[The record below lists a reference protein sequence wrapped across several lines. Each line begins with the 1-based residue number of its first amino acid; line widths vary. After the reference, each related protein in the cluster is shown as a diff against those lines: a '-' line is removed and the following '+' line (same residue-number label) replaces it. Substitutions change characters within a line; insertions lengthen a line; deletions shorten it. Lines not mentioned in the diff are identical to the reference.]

1 MNRSKVIAIAFA
13 TLMVVSA
20 FGIIMSMTPNG
31 VNRQPTSVQSDATTN
46 SNTIYDYF
54 ITLSG
59 VPSGSGTYQ
68 QLLTLNPSDYGI
80 NSQGSNI
87 QFKTSNGTDLN
98 AWIEN
103 INATAMNVWVK
114 NFDSSTTIIMMVY
127 PTSVSFLSST
137 GDLGS
142 GTQYFN
148 AYKVFPFA
156 TDFTNTSGIT
166 TTGTLNNGLNLSDGQ
181 YFYTNSSYSAG
192 YFLTSFQIHGN
203 AESNTEYFAVSNTQ
217 TTSGD
222 MALVG
227 SVGDGNP
234 YVYYQTQYSGSDNTF
249 NTPLNLNTNLSGS
262 IFFSSL
268 SPSSVD
274 FNFNNYAYNATV
286 HLPVYSQ
293 TYLTAVNN
301 NPSTYLNLHYAI
313 YSSTVSM
320 PTYTVGS
327 QQVYSVPS
335 TYIPIKITNTQSVP
349 TPVNFT
355 QLLTVNWSKY
365 ANYLNSN
372 VSNVRFYSSTFF
384 VSSNELYAMI
394 WSNNTTT
401 ATSSQV
407 WVNLSNNIIPAGG
420 SIIIAMVFLSPSSS
434 WSSHW
439 GLKASLSKTYGQF
452 DNGFHVFPFYANFAG
467 TENYT
472 YGSGIVDG
480 TGEITFA
487 DHTWEWFLFNSTN
500 GNPAYIF
507 QNNSIIVRGATTASS
522 SVMEQGLI
530 TTKTFTSPMIVQG
543 DYSMQAYTALLGA
556 APTASA
562 TYLFPGT
569 TTNNTNHIVSGY
581 FMSVSNT
588 GSATGLEVAN
598 SSGTLTSLTTISQ
611 QLPDQIGVE
620 WNGTG
625 SEYGYV
631 NNTIVTSSTNS
642 YNTLAPYHLVVGDMR
657 SLTTNALVYYTLYY
671 YFAYYAPPN
680 NVMPSV
686 TIGNATTATSI
697 SASFVEHNLPSHF
710 QWNLTVDVPG
720 YGAPSTYTSNS
731 TTINV
736 VIPNGVP
743 AYYNASVIQPPK
755 GTGIINP
762 YISNVSGSIGKT
774 TPNMVVN
781 LNFTVNTQIVQNNPL
796 MVPIKL
802 YNNGTSAISENTI
815 FPIHID
821 WQNYYPFIVG
831 NVSDVRF
838 YDRDSVFI
846 VNELYAWLQSG
857 NNYLDNTSTVWIN
870 LGANSISA
878 HSTFTIYMYLNVGND
893 YFNSYWATSG
903 TTSTTTIGYQ
913 IQSLQVSTIQFNETG
928 LPSGA
933 SWTVNLSGRT
943 ITQNTPSITF
953 LTGAGT
959 YSYKVNTTNDAFYR
973 INPEK
978 GNVSVEAFN
987 TTYLDVSFANLTYP
1001 IVFQQSTLLPGAS
1014 WSVWLNNTTTQ
1025 REITSTGKTITFYAV
1040 NGSYTYSVPTPT
1052 YEGVTDFNV
1061 SPNYG
1066 DIGVAG
1072 SFNYL
1077 YVINFTYS
1085 AYSVTFTQKG
1095 LTNPLTWTVSI
1106 DGFNYTA
1113 TPSNTITF
1121 WGDAHKSYTATVK
1134 SSDLEIVPSQATYNV
1149 TLNSSQSFTVSF
1161 VITATIVESG
1171 YSGVWHVIV
1180 DGVTYTSSTN
1190 TIVAKVLPGEL
1201 TISVWVSSTSYTI
1214 TPSVVTYN
1222 NVNAPIT
1229 VNVTFSSAPTNFVGS
1244 IFGNLTFVYVI
1255 VFIGI
1260 VIAGAVFVFKI
1271 RRR

>member
-20 FGIIMSMTPNG
+20 FGILMSTSPN
-31 VNRQPTSVQSDATTN
+31 VTHSRSAPIVSDAT

-80 NSQGSNI
+80 NSQESNI
-87 QFKTSNGTDLN
+87 QFKASNGTDLN

-103 INATAMNVWVK
+103 INATTMNVWVK
-114 NFDSSTTIIMMVY
+114 NFDSSATIIMMVY
-127 PTSVSFLSST
+127 PASVSFLSST

-166 TTGTLNNGLNLSDGQ
+166 TTGTVNNGLNLSDGQ
-181 YFYTNSSYSAG
+181 YFYTNSSYGAG
-192 YFLTSFQIHGN
+192 HFLTSFQIHGN
-203 AESNTEYFAVSNTQ
+203 AESNTEYFSVSNAQ

-222 MALVG
+222 LALVG

-274 FNFNNYAYNATV
+274 FNFNDNTYNATT

-293 TYLTAVNN
+293 AYFTAVNN
-301 NPSTYLNLHYAI
+301 NPTTYFNLHYAM
-313 YSSTVSM
+313 YSPVVSM
-320 PTYTVGS
+320 PTYTVGN

-335 TYIPIKITNTQSVP
+335 TYYPIKITNSQSTP
-349 TPVNFT
+349 TPENFS
-355 QLLTVNWSKY
+355 QLLIVNWSKY
-365 ANYLNSN
+365 ASSLNAN
-372 VSNVRFYSSTFF
+372 VSNVRLYQSTFF

-394 WSNNTTT
+394 WNNNTTT

-420 SIIIAMVFLSPSSS
+420 SITIDMVFLSTSSS

-439 GLKASLSKTYGQF
+439 GLQASLSSTYGQF
-452 DNGFHVFPFYANFAG
+452 DNGVHVFPFYTNFAG
-467 TENYT
+467 SGTHSAP
-472 YGSGIVDG
+472 GSS
-480 TGEITFA
+480 GEISLSGQ
-487 DHTWEWFLFNSTN
+487 TWDFFNSLSTDYSFRVTLSNSLFMSATN
-500 GNPAYIF
+500 GEVVGLM
-507 QNNSIIVRGATTASS
+507 S
-522 SVMEQGLI
+522 EQ
-530 TTKTFTSPMIVQG
+530 TFSSPMIVQG
-543 DYSMQAYTALLGA
+543 DYSIQQATGYE
-556 APTASA
+556 APQAG
-562 TYLFPGT
+562 TYLASGVTTST
-569 TTNNTNHIVSGY
+569 TTIASGY
-581 FMSVSNT
+581 FMSMDESGNL
-588 GSATGLEVAN
+588 ATGLEVAS

-611 QLPDQIGVE
+611 KLPDLIGVQ
-620 WNGTG
+620 WDGTG
-625 SEYGYV
+625 YEYGYV
-631 NNTIVTSSTNS
+631 NNTVVTSSTDS
-642 YNTLAPYHLVVGDMR
+642 SIAMAPYHLSVGD
-657 SLTTNALVYYTLYY
+657 LTSPGTGGYTTYFYIYY

-680 NVMPSV
+680 NVMPTV
-686 TIGNATTATSI
+686 IYGNATTATSI

-720 YGAPSTYTSNS
+720 YGVPSTYTSNS

-781 LNFTVNTQIVQNNPL
+781 LNFTVNTQIVENNPL
-796 MVPIKL
+796 MVPITL
-802 YNNGTSAISENTI
+802 YNNGTSAISENTF
-815 FPIHID
+815 FPIHIN

-831 NVSDVRF
+831 NVSNVRF
-838 YDRDSVFI
+838 YDRNSVFI
-846 VNELYAWLQSG
+846 VNELYAWMQSG
-857 NNYLDNTSTVWIN
+857 NNYIDNTSTVWIN

-913 IQSLQVSTIQFNETG
+913 IQPLEVSTIQFNETG

-933 SWTVNLSGRT
+933 GWTVNLTGDV

-953 LTGAGT
+953 IVSAGT

-987 TTYLDVSFANLTYP
+987 TTYLDVSFTNLTYP
-1001 IVFQQSTLLPGAS
+1001 IIFEQATLLPGAS
-1014 WSVWLNNTTTQ
+1014 WSVWLNNTTAQ

-1061 SPNYG
+1061 SPNFG
-1066 DIGVAG
+1066 DLGVAG

-1077 YVINFTYS
+1077 YDINFTYS
-1085 AYSVTFTQKG
+1085 AYSATFAQQG
-1095 LTNPLTWTVSI
+1095 LTDPLTWTVGI
-1106 DGFNYTA
+1106 GGFNYTA
-1113 TPSNTITF
+1113 TPYNTITF

-1134 SSDLEIVPSQATYNV
+1134 SSDLEIVPEQATYNV

-1180 DGVTYTSSTN
+1180 DGATYSSSTN
-1190 TIVAKVLPGEL
+1190 TIVAKVLPGTL

-1229 VNVTFSSAPTNFVGS
+1229 VNVTFSSAPTNYVSS
-1244 IFGNLTFVYVI
+1244 IFGNLAFVYVI
-1255 VFIGI
+1255 VFFGI
-1260 VIAGAVFVFKI
+1260 VIAGAIFVFKI

>member
-20 FGIIMSMTPNG
+20 FGILMSTSPN
-31 VNRQPTSVQSDATTN
+31 VTHSRSVPIVSDATN
-46 SNTIYDYF
+46 GNTIYDYF

-87 QFKTSNGTDLN
+87 QFKASNGTDLN

-103 INATAMNVWVK
+103 INATTMNVWVK
-114 NFDSSTTIIMMVY
+114 NFDSSTTIVMVVY
-127 PTSVSFLSST
+127 PSSVVYLSST

-156 TDFTNTSGIT
+156 TDFTNASGIT
-166 TTGTLNNGLNLSDGQ
+166 TTGTVNNGLNLSDGQ

-192 YFLTSFQIHGN
+192 YFLTSFQIYGN

-222 MALVG
+222 LALVG

-274 FNFNNYAYNATV
+274 FNFNDNTYNATT

-293 TYLTAVNN
+293 AYLTAVNN

-335 TYIPIKITNTQSVP
+335 TYIPIKITNSQSVP
-349 TPVNFT
+349 TPENFT
-355 QLLTVNWSKY
+355 QLLKIDWSKY
-365 ANYLNSN
+365 ASSLNAN
-372 VSNVRFYSSTFF
+372 VSNVRFYASASLVPT
-384 VSSNELYAMI
+384 NELYAMI

-401 ATSSQV
+401 STSSQV
-407 WVNLSNNIIPAGG
+407 WVNLGNNTIPAGG
-420 SIIIAMVFLSPSSS
+420 SITIAMIFLSTSAS

-439 GLKASLSKTYGQF
+439 GLQASLSKTYGQF
-452 DNGFHVFPFYANFAG
+452 DNGVHVFPFYTNFAG
-467 TENYT
+467 TSFNTSTWINLANSGSAAAQDNGVTISVNDDAIEYVTTSTYQYPLIVEGYYSVDTTSGSIGYT
-472 YGSGIVDG
+472 GPGEATAIGTTNEPIGYYFNIGSNDVTTGLSVLNSSIRNVGGG
-480 TGEITFA
+480 TA
-487 DHTWEWFLFNSTN
+487 
-500 GNPAYIF
+500 
-507 QNNSIIVRGATTASS
+507 
-522 SVMEQGLI
+522 LI
-530 TTKTFTSPMIVQG
+530 TTYDQP
-543 DYSMQAYTALLGA
+543 LPA
-556 APTASA
+556 A
-562 TYLFPGT
+562 
-569 TTNNTNHIVSGY
+569 
-581 FMSVSNT
+581 
-588 GSATGLEVAN
+588 
-598 SSGTLTSLTTISQ
+598 
-611 QLPDQIGVE
+611 IGVMWE
-620 WNGTG
+620 KTG
-625 SEYGYV
+625 AVYGYV
-631 NNTIVTSSTNS
+631 GNNIVTSSTDSSNGI
-642 YNTLAPYHLVVGDMR
+642 YNYHL
-657 SLTTNALVYYTLYY
+657 LLALVVTNGVGTMSIQWYLARTP
-671 YFAYYAPPN
+671 PPN

-686 TIGNATTATSI
+686 TFGNLSALSGTTV
-697 SASFVEHNLPSHF
+697 SFVEHNLPLHF
-710 QWNLTVDVPG
+710 EWNLTTEI
-720 YGAPSTYTSNS
+720 YGTLTNYTSNTS
-731 TTINV
+731 TISAV
-736 VIPNGVP
+736 MPSGYP
-743 AYYNASVIQPPK
+743 ASYNASLVQPPK

-762 YISNVSGSIGKT
+762 YVKDVSGNIINIT
-774 TPNMVVN
+774 VDMVVN
-781 LNFTVNTQIVQNNPL
+781 LNFTVNTQIVKNNPL
-796 MVPIKL
+796 MVPITL

-815 FPIHID
+815 FPIHIN
-821 WQNYYPFIVG
+821 WENYYPFIVG

-857 NNYLDNTSTVWIN
+857 NNYLDSTSTVWIN
-870 LGANSISA
+870 IGANSISA

-903 TTSTTTIGYQ
+903 TTSANTIAYQ
-913 IQSLQVSTIQFNETG
+913 IQPLKVSTIQFNETG

-933 SWTVNLSGRT
+933 NWTVNLTGDV
-943 ITQNTPSITF
+943 ITQDTPSITF
-953 LTGAGT
+953 IVSAGT

-978 GNVSVEAFN
+978 GNVSVAAFN
-987 TTYLDVSFANLTYP
+987 TTYVDVSFTNLTYP
-1001 IVFQQSTLLPGAS
+1001 IIFEQTTLLPGAS
-1014 WSVWLNNTTTQ
+1014 WSVWLNNTTAQ

-1061 SPNYG
+1061 SPNFG
-1066 DIGVAG
+1066 DLGVAG

-1077 YVINFTYS
+1077 YDVNFTYS
-1085 AYSVTFTQKG
+1085 AYSATFAQQG
-1095 LTNPLTWTVSI
+1095 LTDPLTWTVGI
-1106 DGFNYTA
+1106 GGFNYTA
-1113 TPSNTITF
+1113 TPYNTITF

-1134 SSDLEIVPSQATYNV
+1134 SSDLEIVPEQATYNV

-1180 DGVTYTSSTN
+1180 DGATYTSSTN
-1190 TIVAKVLPGEL
+1190 TIVAKVIPGTL

-1229 VNVTFSSAPTNFVGS
+1229 VNVTFSSAPTNYVSS

-1255 VFIGI
+1255 VFFGI
-1260 VIAGAVFVFKI
+1260 VIAGAIFVFKI

>member
-20 FGIIMSMTPNG
+20 FGILMSTSPN
-31 VNRQPTSVQSDATTN
+31 VTHSRSVPIVSDATN
-46 SNTIYDYF
+46 GNTIYDYF

-87 QFKTSNGTDLN
+87 QFKASNGTDLN

-103 INATAMNVWVK
+103 INATTMNVWVK
-114 NFDSSTTIIMMVY
+114 NFDSSTTIVMVVY
-127 PTSVSFLSST
+127 PSSVVYLSST

-156 TDFTNTSGIT
+156 TDFTNASGIT
-166 TTGTLNNGLNLSDGQ
+166 TTGTVNNGLNLSDGQ

-192 YFLTSFQIHGN
+192 YFLTSFQIYGN

-222 MALVG
+222 LALVG

-274 FNFNNYAYNATV
+274 FNFNDNTYNATT

-293 TYLTAVNN
+293 AYLTAVNN

-335 TYIPIKITNTQSVP
+335 TYIPIKITNSQSVP
-349 TPVNFT
+349 TPENFT
-355 QLLTVNWSKY
+355 QLLKIDWSKY
-365 ANYLNSN
+365 ASSLNAN
-372 VSNVRFYSSTFF
+372 VSNVRFYASASLVPT
-384 VSSNELYAMI
+384 NELYAMI

-401 ATSSQV
+401 STSSQV
-407 WVNLSNNIIPAGG
+407 WVNLGNNTIPAGG
-420 SIIIAMVFLSPSSS
+420 SITIAMIFLSTSAS

-439 GLKASLSKTYGQF
+439 GLQASLSKTYGQF
-452 DNGFHVFPFYANFAG
+452 DNGVHVFPFYTNFAG
-467 TENYT
+467 TSFNTSTWINQANSGSAAAQDNGVTISVNDDATEYVTTSTYQYPLIVEGYYSVDTTSGSIGYT
-472 YGSGIVDG
+472 GPGEATAIGTTNEPIGYYFNIGSNDVTTGLSVLNSSIRNVGGG
-480 TGEITFA
+480 TA
-487 DHTWEWFLFNSTN
+487 
-500 GNPAYIF
+500 
-507 QNNSIIVRGATTASS
+507 
-522 SVMEQGLI
+522 LI
-530 TTKTFTSPMIVQG
+530 TTYDQP
-543 DYSMQAYTALLGA
+543 LPA
-556 APTASA
+556 A
-562 TYLFPGT
+562 
-569 TTNNTNHIVSGY
+569 
-581 FMSVSNT
+581 
-588 GSATGLEVAN
+588 
-598 SSGTLTSLTTISQ
+598 
-611 QLPDQIGVE
+611 IGVMWE
-620 WNGTG
+620 KTG
-625 SEYGYV
+625 AVYGYV
-631 NNTIVTSSTNS
+631 GNNIVTSSTDSSNGIS
-642 YNTLAPYHLVVGDMR
+642 NYHL
-657 SLTTNALVYYTLYY
+657 LLALVVTNGVGTMSIQWYLARTP
-671 YFAYYAPPN
+671 PPN

-686 TIGNATTATSI
+686 TFGNLSALSGTTV
-697 SASFVEHNLPSHF
+697 SFVEHNLPLHF
-710 QWNLTVDVPG
+710 EWNLTTEI
-720 YGAPSTYTSNS
+720 YGTLTNYTSNTS
-731 TTINV
+731 TISAV
-736 VIPNGVP
+736 MPSGYP
-743 AYYNASVIQPPK
+743 ASYNASLVQPPK

-762 YISNVSGSIGKT
+762 YVKDVSGNIINIT
-774 TPNMVVN
+774 VDMVVN
-781 LNFTVNTQIVQNNPL
+781 LNFTVNTQIVKNNPL
-796 MVPIKL
+796 MVPITL

-815 FPIHID
+815 FPIHIN
-821 WQNYYPFIVG
+821 WENYYPFIVG

-857 NNYLDNTSTVWIN
+857 NNYLDSTSTVWIN
-870 LGANSISA
+870 IGANSISA

-903 TTSTTTIGYQ
+903 TTSANTIAYQ
-913 IQSLQVSTIQFNETG
+913 IQPLKVSTIQFNETG

-933 SWTVNLSGRT
+933 NWTVNLTGDV
-943 ITQNTPSITF
+943 ITQDTPSITF
-953 LTGAGT
+953 IVSAGT

-978 GNVSVEAFN
+978 GNVSVAAFN
-987 TTYLDVSFANLTYP
+987 TTYVDVSFTNLTYP
-1001 IVFQQSTLLPGAS
+1001 IIFEQTTLLPGAS
-1014 WSVWLNNTTTQ
+1014 WSVWLNNTTAQ

-1061 SPNYG
+1061 SPNFG
-1066 DIGVAG
+1066 DLGVAG

-1077 YVINFTYS
+1077 YDVNFTYS
-1085 AYSVTFTQKG
+1085 AYSATFAQQG
-1095 LTNPLTWTVSI
+1095 LTDPLTWTVGI
-1106 DGFNYTA
+1106 GGFNYTA
-1113 TPSNTITF
+1113 TPYNTITF

-1134 SSDLEIVPSQATYNV
+1134 SSDLEIVPEQATYNV

-1180 DGVTYTSSTN
+1180 DGATYTSSTN
-1190 TIVAKVLPGEL
+1190 TIVAKVIPGTL

-1229 VNVTFSSAPTNFVGS
+1229 VNVTFSSAPTNYVSS

-1255 VFIGI
+1255 VFFGI
-1260 VIAGAVFVFKI
+1260 VIAGAIFVFKI

>member
-20 FGIIMSMTPNG
+20 FGILMSTSPN
-31 VNRQPTSVQSDATTN
+31 VTHSRSVPIVSDATN
-46 SNTIYDYF
+46 GNTIYDYF

-87 QFKTSNGTDLN
+87 QFKASNGTDLN

-103 INATAMNVWVK
+103 INATTMNVWVK
-114 NFDSSTTIIMMVY
+114 NFDSSTTIVMVVY
-127 PTSVSFLSST
+127 PSSVVYLSST

-156 TDFTNTSGIT
+156 TDFTNASGIT
-166 TTGTLNNGLNLSDGQ
+166 TTGTVNNGLNLSDGQ

-192 YFLTSFQIHGN
+192 YFLTSFQIYGN

-222 MALVG
+222 LALVG

-274 FNFNNYAYNATV
+274 FNFNDNTYNATT

-293 TYLTAVNN
+293 AYLTAVNN

-335 TYIPIKITNTQSVP
+335 TYIPIKITNSQSVP
-349 TPVNFT
+349 TPENFT
-355 QLLTVNWSKY
+355 QLLKIDWSKY
-365 ANYLNSN
+365 ASSLNAN
-372 VSNVRFYSSTFF
+372 VSNVRFYASASLVPT
-384 VSSNELYAMI
+384 NELYAMI

-401 ATSSQV
+401 STSSQV
-407 WVNLSNNIIPAGG
+407 WVNLGNNTIPAGG
-420 SIIIAMVFLSPSSS
+420 SITIAMIFLSTSAS

-439 GLKASLSKTYGQF
+439 GLQASLSKTYGQF
-452 DNGFHVFPFYANFAG
+452 DNGVHVFPFYTNFAG
-467 TENYT
+467 TSFNTSTWINQANSGSAAAQDNGVTISVNDDAIEYVTTSTYQYPLIVEGYYSVDTTSGSIGYT
-472 YGSGIVDG
+472 GPGEATAIGTSNEPIGYYFNIGSNDVTTGLSVLNSSIRNVGGG
-480 TGEITFA
+480 TA
-487 DHTWEWFLFNSTN
+487 
-500 GNPAYIF
+500 
-507 QNNSIIVRGATTASS
+507 
-522 SVMEQGLI
+522 LI
-530 TTKTFTSPMIVQG
+530 TTYDQP
-543 DYSMQAYTALLGA
+543 LPA
-556 APTASA
+556 A
-562 TYLFPGT
+562 
-569 TTNNTNHIVSGY
+569 
-581 FMSVSNT
+581 
-588 GSATGLEVAN
+588 
-598 SSGTLTSLTTISQ
+598 
-611 QLPDQIGVE
+611 IGVMWE
-620 WNGTG
+620 KTG
-625 SEYGYV
+625 AVYGYV
-631 NNTIVTSSTNS
+631 GNNIVTSSTDSSNGIS
-642 YNTLAPYHLVVGDMR
+642 NYHL
-657 SLTTNALVYYTLYY
+657 LLALVVTNGVGTMSIQWYLARTP
-671 YFAYYAPPN
+671 PPN

-686 TIGNATTATSI
+686 TFGNLSALSGTTV
-697 SASFVEHNLPSHF
+697 SFVEHNLPLHF
-710 QWNLTVDVPG
+710 EWNLTTEI
-720 YGAPSTYTSNS
+720 YGTLTNYTSNTS
-731 TTINV
+731 TISAV
-736 VIPNGVP
+736 MPSGYP
-743 AYYNASVIQPPK
+743 ASYNASLVQPPK

-762 YISNVSGSIGKT
+762 YVKDVSGNIINIT
-774 TPNMVVN
+774 VDMVVN
-781 LNFTVNTQIVQNNPL
+781 LNFTVNTQIVKNNPL
-796 MVPIKL
+796 MVPITL

-815 FPIHID
+815 FPIHIN
-821 WQNYYPFIVG
+821 WENYYPFIVG

-857 NNYLDNTSTVWIN
+857 NNYLDSTSTVWIN
-870 LGANSISA
+870 IGANSISA

-903 TTSTTTIGYQ
+903 TTSANTIAYQ
-913 IQSLQVSTIQFNETG
+913 IQPLEVSTIQFNETG

-933 SWTVNLSGRT
+933 GWTVNLTGDV
-943 ITQNTPSITF
+943 ITQDTPSITF
-953 LTGAGT
+953 IVSAGT

-978 GNVSVEAFN
+978 GNVSVAAFN
-987 TTYLDVSFANLTYP
+987 TTYVDVSFTNLTYP
-1001 IVFQQSTLLPGAS
+1001 IIFEQATLLPGAS
-1014 WSVWLNNTTTQ
+1014 WSVWLNNTTAQ

-1061 SPNYG
+1061 SPNFG
-1066 DIGVAG
+1066 DLGVAG

-1077 YVINFTYS
+1077 YDVNFTYS
-1085 AYSVTFTQKG
+1085 AYSATFAQQG
-1095 LTNPLTWTVSI
+1095 LTDPLTWTVGI
-1106 DGFNYTA
+1106 GGFNYTA
-1113 TPSNTITF
+1113 TPYNTITF

-1134 SSDLEIVPSQATYNV
+1134 SSDLEIVPEQATYNV

-1180 DGVTYTSSTN
+1180 DGATYTSSTN
-1190 TIVAKVLPGEL
+1190 TIVAKVIPGTL

-1229 VNVTFSSAPTNFVGS
+1229 VNVTFSSAPTNYVSS

-1255 VFIGI
+1255 VFFGI
-1260 VIAGAVFVFKI
+1260 VIAGAIFVFKI

>member
-1 MNRSKVIAIAFA
+1 M
-13 TLMVVSA
+13 
-20 FGIIMSMTPNG
+20 
-31 VNRQPTSVQSDATTN
+31 
-46 SNTIYDYF
+46 
-54 ITLSG
+54 
-59 VPSGSGTYQ
+59 
-68 QLLTLNPSDYGI
+68 
-80 NSQGSNI
+80 
-87 QFKTSNGTDLN
+87 
-98 AWIEN
+98 
-103 INATAMNVWVK
+103 
-114 NFDSSTTIIMMVY
+114 
-127 PTSVSFLSST
+127 
-137 GDLGS
+137 
-142 GTQYFN
+142 
-148 AYKVFPFA
+148 
-156 TDFTNTSGIT
+156 
-166 TTGTLNNGLNLSDGQ
+166 
-181 YFYTNSSYSAG
+181 YS
-192 YFLTSFQIHGN
+192 
-203 AESNTEYFAVSNTQ
+203 
-217 TTSGD
+217 
-222 MALVG
+222 
-227 SVGDGNP
+227 
-234 YVYYQTQYSGSDNTF
+234 
-249 NTPLNLNTNLSGS
+249 
-262 IFFSSL
+262 
-268 SPSSVD
+268 
-274 FNFNNYAYNATV
+274 
-286 HLPVYSQ
+286 PV
-293 TYLTAVNN
+293 
-301 NPSTYLNLHYAI
+301 
-313 YSSTVSM
+313 VSM

-327 QQVYSVPS
+327 QQVYEIP
-335 TYIPIKITNTQSVP
+335 YPYAPIKITNSQSVP
-349 TPVNFT
+349 TPENFT

-365 ANYLNSN
+365 SSYLNSN
-372 VSNVRFYSSTFF
+372 VSNVRLYTSTIFIP
-384 VSSNELYAMI
+384 SHELYAWI
-394 WSNNTTT
+394 QNNNTKT
-401 ATSSQV
+401 ATSSYV
-407 WVNLSNNIIPAGG
+407 WVNLSNNTIPAGG
-420 SIIIAMVFLSPSSS
+420 SLTIYMVFLSTTAY
-434 WSSHW
+434 WSVHW
-439 GLKASLSKTYGQF
+439 GTSPLISRQF
-452 DNGFHVFPFYANFAG
+452 DNGIRVFPYYDNFTTTLNSADLNW
-467 TENYT
+467 E
-472 YGSGIVDG
+472 
-480 TGEITFA
+480 TF
-487 DHTWEWFLFNSTN
+487 STN
-500 GNPAYIF
+500 SGGSYQVAIDYGPGGSVQIDAYD
-507 QNNSIIVRGATTASS
+507 TTF
-522 SVMEQGLI
+522 GLVS
-530 TTKTFTSPMIVQG
+530 TETFTSPMIAEG
-543 DYSMQAYTALLGA
+543 YYSAFESGN
-556 APTASA
+556 
-562 TYLFPGT
+562 FIGT
-569 TTNNTNHIVSGY
+569 GVTTSTTSIASGY
-581 FMSVSNT
+581 YMTISSSSNT
-588 GSATGLEVAN
+588 TSNGGQFAGHATGLDVSS
-598 SSGTLTSLTTISQ
+598 SSGTLTSLTSMNQ
-611 QLPDQIGVE
+611 LLPDLIGTE

-625 SEYGYV
+625 HEYVYV
-631 NNTIVTSSTNS
+631 NNTIVNKSTDSSITMTS
-642 YNTLAPYHLVVGDMR
+642 YHLFAAGIED
-657 SLTTNALVYYTLYY
+657 SEATGLAYLFLYY
-671 YFAYYAPPN
+671 YLARFPPPN
-680 NVMPSV
+680 GIMPSV
-686 TIGNATTATSI
+686 TYENVSATTSTLVP
-697 SASFVEHNLPSHF
+697 FVEHNLPSHF

-762 YISNVSGSIGKT
+762 YTTNVSGSIGKT
-774 TPNMVVN
+774 TPNMVVDV
-781 LNFTVNTQIVQNNPL
+781 NFTVNTQIVKNNPL

-821 WQNYYPFIVG
+821 WQNYYPFILG

-838 YDRDSVFI
+838 YDRNSVFI
-846 VNELYAWLQSG
+846 VNELYAWMQSG
-857 NNYLDNTSTVWIN
+857 NNYIDNTSTVWIN

-878 HSTFTIYMYLNVGND
+878 HSTFTIYMYLNVDND

-903 TTSTTTIGYQ
+903 TTSNTTIGYQ

-933 SWTVNLSGRT
+933 SWTVNLSGRA

-987 TTYLDVSFANLTYP
+987 TTYLDVSFTNLTYP
-1001 IVFQQSTLLPGAS
+1001 IIFEQTTLLPGAS
-1014 WSVWLNNTTTQ
+1014 WSVWLNNTTVQ
-1025 REITSTGKTITFYAV
+1025 REITSTGTSITFYAV

-1171 YSGVWHVIV
+1171 YTGVWHVIV
-1180 DGVTYTSSTN
+1180 DGATYSSSTN

-1214 TPSVVTYN
+1214 TPSTVTYN
-1222 NVNAPIT
+1222 DVNAPIT

>member
-31 VNRQPTSVQSDATTN
+31 VNRQPISVQSDATAN

-68 QLLTLNPSDYGI
+68 QLFTLNPSDYGI

-87 QFKTSNGTDLN
+87 QFKASNGTDLN

-103 INATAMNVWVK
+103 INATTMNVWVK
-114 NFDSSTTIIMMVY
+114 NFDSSTTIVMVVY
-127 PTSVSFLSST
+127 PSSVVYLSST

-148 AYKVFPFA
+148 AYNVFPFA
-156 TDFTNTSGIT
+156 TDFTNASGIT

-181 YFYTNSSYSAG
+181 YFYTNSSYGAG
-192 YFLTSFQIHGN
+192 HFLTSFQIHGN
-203 AESNTEYFAVSNTQ
+203 AESNTEYFSVSNTQ

-335 TYIPIKITNTQSVP
+335 TYVPIKITNSQSTP

-355 QLLTVNWSKY
+355 QLLNIDWSKY
-365 ANYLNSN
+365 ASSLNAN
-372 VSNVRFYSSTFF
+372 VSNVRFYTSTSL
-384 VSSNELYAMI
+384 VPTNELYAMI

-407 WVNLSNNIIPAGG
+407 WVDLGNNTIPAGG
-420 SIIIAMVFLSPSSS
+420 SITIAMVFLSTSAS

-439 GLKASLSKTYGQF
+439 GLQASLSSTYGQF
-452 DNGFHVFPFYANFAG
+452 DNGNYIFPFYRDFAG
-467 TENYT
+467 TTFQGGGLE
-472 YGSGIVDG
+472 
-480 TGEITFA
+480 GE
-487 DHTWEWFLFNSTN
+487 FNSGTTTQDNGLKISASDGDAQGYFTN
-500 GNPAYIF
+500 HAYNYPLIVEGKYSVDTTGGSMEYMGPGESNEISTTEPAGYYFNIGS
-507 QNNSIIVRGATTASS
+507 NGATT
-522 SVMEQGLI
+522 GL
-530 TTKTFTSPMIVQG
+530 SE
-543 DYSMQAYTALLGA
+543 L
-556 APTASA
+556 
-562 TYLFPGT
+562 
-569 TTNNTNHIVSGY
+569 NNTDSAAIGTVIASYDQSLPTTIG
-581 FMSVSNT
+581 VQWANT
-588 GSATGLEVAN
+588 GA
-598 SSGTLTSLTTISQ
+598 
-611 QLPDQIGVE
+611 
-620 WNGTG
+620 
-625 SEYGYV
+625 EYGYV
-631 NNTIVTSSTNS
+631 NNTIVVSSD
-642 YNTLAPYHLVVGDMR
+642 NTY
-657 SLTTNALVYYTLYY
+657 LTISNYYLYLGLVYSGSSSDSGSMFIQWYL
-671 YFAYYAPPN
+671 AREPPPN
-680 NVMPSV
+680 NVMPSA
-686 TIGNATTATSI
+686 TFGNLSAISGTTV
-697 SASFVEHNLPSHF
+697 SFVEHNLPLHF
-710 QWNLTVDVPG
+710 EWKLTTEI
-720 YGAPSTYTSNS
+720 YGTSTNYTSNTS
-731 TTINV
+731 TISAV
-736 VIPNGVP
+736 MSAGYP
-743 AYYNASVIQPPK
+743 ASYNASVVQPPK

-762 YISNVSGSIGKT
+762 YINKVSGNIINIT
-774 TPNMVVN
+774 ADMVVN
-781 LNFTVNTQIVQNNPL
+781 LNFTVNTQIVKNNPL
-796 MVPIKL
+796 MVPIRL

-913 IQSLQVSTIQFNETG
+913 IQPLEVSTIQFNETG

-933 SWTVNLSGRT
+933 GWTVNLTGDV

-953 LTGAGT
+953 IVSAGT

-987 TTYLDVSFANLTYP
+987 TTYLDVSFTNLTYP
-1001 IVFQQSTLLPGAS
+1001 IIFEQATLLPGAS
-1014 WSVWLNNTTTQ
+1014 WSVWLNNTTAQ

-1061 SPNYG
+1061 SPNFG
-1066 DIGVAG
+1066 DLGVAG

-1077 YVINFTYS
+1077 YDINFTYS
-1085 AYSVTFTQKG
+1085 AYSATFAQQG
-1095 LTNPLTWTVSI
+1095 LTDPLTWTVGI
-1106 DGFNYTA
+1106 GGFNYTA
-1113 TPSNTITF
+1113 TPYNTITF

-1134 SSDLEIVPSQATYNV
+1134 SSDLEIVPEQATYNV

-1180 DGVTYTSSTN
+1180 DGATYSSSTN
-1190 TIVAKVLPGEL
+1190 TIVAKVLPGTL

-1229 VNVTFSSAPTNFVGS
+1229 VNVTFSSAPTNYVSS
-1244 IFGNLTFVYVI
+1244 IFGNLAFVYVI
-1255 VFIGI
+1255 VFFGI
-1260 VIAGAVFVFKI
+1260 VIAGAIFVFKI

>member
-20 FGIIMSMTPNG
+20 FGILMSTSPN
-31 VNRQPTSVQSDATTN
+31 VTHSRSAPIVSDATN

-98 AWIEN
+98 VWIEN
-103 INATAMNVWVK
+103 INATTMNVWVK

-127 PTSVSFLSST
+127 PASVSFLSST

-181 YFYTNSSYSAG
+181 YFYTNSSYGAG
-192 YFLTSFQIHGN
+192 YFVTSSQIHGN
-203 AESNTEYFAVSNTQ
+203 AESNTEYFAVSNAQ

-222 MALVG
+222 LALVG

-274 FNFNNYAYNATV
+274 FNFNNYAYNVTT

-335 TYIPIKITNTQSVP
+335 TYVPIKITNSQSSP
-349 TPVNFT
+349 TPENFS
-355 QLLTVNWSKY
+355 QLLNIDWSKY
-365 ANYLNSN
+365 ASSLNAN
-372 VSNVRFYSSTFF
+372 VSNVRLYSSTFF

-394 WSNNTTT
+394 WNNNTTT

-420 SIIIAMVFLSPSSS
+420 SITIAMTFLSPSTS

-439 GLKASLSKTYGQF
+439 GLNASLSKTYGQF
-452 DNGFHVFPFYANFAG
+452 DNGNYVFPFYSAFKG
-467 TENYT
+467 TSLSAKWEKFVNVA
-472 YGSGIVDG
+472 GSGGYGTYVDN
-480 TGEITFA
+480 
-487 DHTWEWFLFNSTN
+487 FLQIYSA
-500 GNPAYIF
+500 GGVGGVM
-507 QNNSIIVRGATTASS
+507 SI
-522 SVMEQGLI
+522 E
-530 TTKTFTSPMIVQG
+530 TFTSPMIVEG
-543 DYSMQAYTALLGA
+543 YYSTIIPFEGVSSSG
-556 APTASA
+556 PG
-562 TYLFPGT
+562 TYLGPGVT
-569 TTNNTNHIVSGY
+569 TTTYPYDTAGLYNTV
-581 FMSVSNT
+581 NT
-588 GSATGLEVAN
+588 GSGYYMSLGYTNTVIGLDVSN
-598 SSGTLTSLTTISQ
+598 SSETLTSLTTISQ
-611 QLPDQIGVE
+611 TLPSQVGIK

-631 NNTIVTSSTNS
+631 NSNVVTSSTNS
-642 YNTLAPYHLVVGDMR
+642 YNTMAPYHLVAGEVIPD
-657 SLTTNALVYYTLYY
+657 SSDKAVITIYY
-671 YFAYYAPPN
+671 YIARFSAPN

-686 TIGNATTATSI
+686 TYGNATTATSI

-743 AYYNASVIQPPK
+743 ASYNASLVQPPK

-762 YISNVSGSIGKT
+762 YVKDVSGSIGET

-781 LNFTVNTQIVQNNPL
+781 LNFIVNTQIVKNNPI

-815 FPIHID
+815 FPIHIN
-821 WQNYYPFIVG
+821 WENYYPFIVG

-838 YDRDSVFI
+838 YDRNSVFI

-857 NNYLDNTSTVWIN
+857 NSYLDSTSTVWIN

-878 HSTFTIYMYLNVGND
+878 HSTFTIYMYLNLGND

-903 TTSTTTIGYQ
+903 TTSNTTIGYQ
-913 IQSLQVSTIQFNETG
+913 IQPLEVSTIQFNETG

-933 SWTVNLSGRT
+933 NWTVNLTGDV
-943 ITQNTPSITF
+943 ITQDTPSITF
-953 LTGAGT
+953 IVSAGT

-978 GNVSVEAFN
+978 GNASVAAFN
-987 TTYLDVSFANLTYP
+987 TTYVDVSFTNLTYP
-1001 IVFQQSTLLPGAS
+1001 IIFEQVTLLPGAS
-1014 WSVWLNNTTTQ
+1014 WSVWLNNTTAQ

-1052 YEGVTDFNV
+1052 YEGVTNFNV

-1066 DIGVAG
+1066 DLGVAG

-1085 AYSVTFTQKG
+1085 AYSATFAQQG
-1095 LTNPLTWTVSI
+1095 LTDPLTWTVGI

-1113 TPSNTITF
+1113 TPYNTITF

-1180 DGVTYTSSTN
+1180 DGATYTSSTN
-1190 TIVAKVLPGEL
+1190 TIVAKVIPGTL

-1229 VNVTFSSAPTNFVGS
+1229 VNVTFSSAPTNYVSS

-1255 VFIGI
+1255 VFFGI
-1260 VIAGAVFVFKI
+1260 VIAGAIFVFKI

>member
-68 QLLTLNPSDYGI
+68 QLFTLNPSDYGI

-87 QFKTSNGTDLN
+87 QFKASNGTDLN

-114 NFDSSTTIIMMVY
+114 NFDSSTTIVMVVY
-127 PTSVSFLSST
+127 PSSVVYLSST

-181 YFYTNSSYSAG
+181 YFYTNSSYGAG
-192 YFLTSFQIHGN
+192 HFLTSFQIHGN
-203 AESNTEYFAVSNTQ
+203 AESNTEYFSVSNTQ

-222 MALVG
+222 LALAG

-335 TYIPIKITNTQSVP
+335 TYVPIKITNSQSTP

-355 QLLTVNWSKY
+355 QLLKIDWSKY
-365 ANYLNSN
+365 ASHLNSN
-372 VSNVRFYSSTFF
+372 VSNVRLYSST
-384 VSSNELYAMI
+384 SLIPTNELYAWI
-394 WSNNTTT
+394 QDNNTNTS
-401 ATSSQV
+401 TSSDV
-407 WVNLSNNIIPAGG
+407 WVNLGNNTIPAGG
-420 SIIIAMVFLSPSSS
+420 SITIAMIFLPTSAS
-434 WSSHW
+434 WSKHW
-439 GLKASLSKTYGQF
+439 GLAPQLSSTYAEF
-452 DNGFHVFPFYANFAG
+452 DNGNYVFPFYADFKG
-467 TENYT
+467 TTLNTSKWQEVTDQGAAVSNSNGMTIGVYGNSYGNLLSKQT
-472 YGSGIVDG
+472 YSYPLIVEGDYIPFYGSATSVIGP
-480 TGEITFA
+480 GE
-487 DHTWEWFLFNSTN
+487 
-500 GNPAYIF
+500 
-507 QNNSIIVRGATTASS
+507 
-522 SVMEQGLI
+522 
-530 TTKTFTSPMIVQG
+530 
-543 DYSMQAYTALLGA
+543 
-556 APTASA
+556 
-562 TYLFPGT
+562 T
-569 TTNNTNHIVSGY
+569 TTNSTSGTPYGAGTDSGY
-581 FMSVSNT
+581 YF
-588 GSATGLEVAN
+588 GFGN
-598 SSGTLTSLTTISQ
+598 SSGSLGLVEISSSGSLT
-611 QLPDQIGVE
+611 QLTTHTFSTDVSVIGGFS
-620 WNGTG
+620 WQNTG
-625 SEYGYV
+625 NEYGYV
-631 NNTIVTSSTNS
+631 NNAIITTSTN
-642 YNTLAPYHLVVGDMR
+642 TG
-657 SLTTNALVYYTLYY
+657 TTIPSHYYLFAGGAGNGNSNNGAVEIKW
-671 YFAYYAPPN
+671 YFARLPPPN
-680 NVMPSV
+680 NVMPSA
-686 TIGNATTATSI
+686 TFGNLSALSGTTV
-697 SASFVEHNLPSHF
+697 SFVEHNLPLHF
-710 QWNLTVDVPG
+710 EWKLTTEI
-720 YGAPSTYTSNS
+720 YGTLTNYTSNTS
-731 TTINV
+731 TISAVMPT
-736 VIPNGVP
+736 GYP
-743 AYYNASVIQPPK
+743 ASYNASLVQPPK

-762 YISNVSGSIGKT
+762 YANSISGNIVNIT
-774 TPNMVVN
+774 ADMVVN
-781 LNFTVNTQIVQNNPL
+781 LNFTVNTQIVENNPL
-796 MVPIKL
+796 MVPIRL
-802 YNNGTSAISENTI
+802 YNNGTTAISENTI
-815 FPIHID
+815 FPIHIN
-821 WQNYYPFIVG
+821 WQNYYPFILG

-838 YDRDSVFI
+838 YDRNSVFI

-878 HSTFTIYMYLNVGND
+878 HSTFTIYMYLNVDND

-903 TTSTTTIGYQ
+903 TTSNTTIGYQ

-933 SWTVNLSGRT
+933 GWTVNLSGRA

-987 TTYLDVSFANLTYP
+987 TTYLDVSFTNLTYP
-1001 IVFQQSTLLPGAS
+1001 IIFEQTTLLPGAS
-1014 WSVWLNNTTTQ
+1014 WSVWLNNTTVQ
-1025 REITSTGKTITFYAV
+1025 REITSTGTSITFYAV

-1134 SSDLEIVPSQATYNV
+1134 SSDLEIVPLQATYNV

-1171 YSGVWHVIV
+1171 YTGVWHVIV
-1180 DGVTYTSSTN
+1180 DGATYSSSTN

-1214 TPSVVTYN
+1214 TPSTVTYN
-1222 NVNAPIT
+1222 DVNAPIT